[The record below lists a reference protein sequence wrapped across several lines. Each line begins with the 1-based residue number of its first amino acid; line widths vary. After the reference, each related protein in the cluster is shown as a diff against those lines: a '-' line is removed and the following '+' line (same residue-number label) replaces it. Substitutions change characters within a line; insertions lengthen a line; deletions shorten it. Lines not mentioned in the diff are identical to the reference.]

1 MPDTFQWT
9 LISFSSNQCD
19 GDRMNRNTKNSSPR
33 PTKKSKKSSASEEK
47 VNRNDSGSVHKKNLY
62 FVSFPVII
70 LFNVLRTLIYQLYI
84 IFSYVYFSTSRIVHR
99 PRAGSPVEIVIP
111 REELDEDQLLHS
123 SEEYTAMNIP
133 RQPTGPGPGDPLL
146 AKQKHHHR
154 RAFEYISKALK
165 FDEENEGNII

>member
-1 MPDTFQWT
+1 MPDTVLWALT
-9 LISFSSNQCD
+9 SFSSNQCD
-19 GDRMNRNTKNSSPR
+19 GSRMNRNTKNSSPR
-33 PTKKSKKSSASEEK
+33 PTKKSKKSTEEK

-111 REELDEDQLLHS
+111 RDELDEDQLLHS

-133 RQPTGPGPGDPLL
+133 RQPSGPGPGDPLL
-146 AKQKHHHR
+146 AKQKSHHR

-165 FDEENEGNII
+165 FDEENEGKI